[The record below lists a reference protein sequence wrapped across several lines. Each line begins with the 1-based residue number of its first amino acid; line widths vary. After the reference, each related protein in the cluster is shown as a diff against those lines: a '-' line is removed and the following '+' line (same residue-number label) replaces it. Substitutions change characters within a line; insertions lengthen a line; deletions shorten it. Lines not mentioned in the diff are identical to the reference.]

1 MGARLEDARG
11 GADVSALF
19 TTVMADPAWQ
29 YRDKLRM
36 SKTKRSSEDQ
46 YRRTMTVDEICAMY
60 APSRIETQESFIGG
74 VRHVIKHPGR
84 LVGFD
89 IADEGF
95 LILWCTAAA
104 LLEGNAVRVCNA
116 WGYVPTQLGVWIK
129 GRTEIIYK
137 DVYTSSAKPTAQLI
151 LQIGMGWALRNAV
164 EFFIVGTRGKYT
176 TLLKHK
182 GEPNV
187 LLAPEELII
196 LADKREHSRKP
207 DEMYDK
213 VERTFPGP
221 YLELFAKHRR
231 DGWTQHGDELPA
243 LTLQVPDATNT
254 TYDRVE
260 PSPALDRLARR
271 PLFSPSMIM
280 TELAD
285 FGAGYETIYPDTEV
299 EWP

>member
-1 MGARLEDARG
+1 MSD
-11 GADVSALF
+11 LF

-60 APSRIETQESFIGG
+60 TPSRFEIEESFLGERRPRQVKI
-74 VRHVIKHPGR
+74 PGY
-84 LVGFD
+84 LCNQFD

-129 GRTEIIYK
+129 GHVEIFQPRDGAHGNAI
-137 DVYTSSAKPTAQLI
+137 DAGLV
-151 LQIGMGWALRNAV
+151 LQIGMGWALRNAA

-176 TLLKHK
+176 KLLKHK

-207 DEMYDK
+207 DQMYDLI
-213 VERTFPGP
+213 ERTFTGP

-243 LTLQVPDATNT
+243 LTLQVPENT
-254 TYDRVE
+254 
-260 PSPALDRLARR
+260 PSVNQEQK
-271 PLFSPSMIM
+271 LFSPSMIM

-285 FGAGYETIYPDTEV
+285 FGAGYEVVHPDTEV